1 MGITRTEA
9 LEILRNLLK
18 ELTKDFDALTEEEHE
33 AYNMALSSLEIDGMY
48 DMSRKEAIELLDNL
62 IGMVDDN
69 HGSDYDTAL
78 HMAINSLKVDEAY
91 QLKYEHIPTITIT
104 VEEYIR
110 LRECETRNI
119 SANTTS
125 STWKSARLI
134 SASIT
139 KHEEPRF

>member
-33 AYNMALSSLEIDGMY
+33 AYNMAISSLAIDDMN

-69 HGSDYDTAL
+69 HGADYDTAL
-78 HMAINSLKVDEAY
+78 HMAINSLKIDEAY
-91 QLKYEHIPTITIT
+91 QLEYEHIPTITIT

-110 LRECETRNI
+110 LRECEAMCMME
-119 SANTTS
+119 S
-125 STWKSARLI
+125 
-134 SASIT
+134 
-139 KHEEPRF
+139 EDDE